1 MVTDIVVT
9 TFNRI
14 DTLQKTLRY
23 IWDRTT
29 TPYRLTI
36 IDDCSSDGTQQYL
49 HKLHTMGKVA
59 AIHLRPER
67 TGIKRYLEEH
77 LQLTT
82 SDPLISVDDDILC
95 PQLKPDW
102 LSQGLRIMKHHP
114 ELGVMALNNPYE
126 NWSNRRPWK
135 TPAGEV
141 TYIHAVGGTFAF
153 MRRKILRDCVG
164 ADKPVLSKS
173 PMLTLC
179 QRVWAHPKAFKVGYL
194 TNVYCQ
200 HNQGMSTRTGRD
212 SSSRLAKVP
221 PMNPNTLEP
230 AKRYRR

>member
-1 MVTDIVVT
+1 MVFDIVLT

-14 DTLQKTLRY
+14 ETLKKTLRY

-49 HKLHTMGKVA
+49 HKLFASGKVA
-59 AIHLRPER
+59 AIHLRPKR
-67 TGIKRYLEEH
+67 TGIRHYLEEH

-95 PQLKPDW
+95 PKLKPDW
-102 LSQGLRIMKHHP
+102 LYQGLQVMKHHP
-114 ELGVMALNNPYE
+114 ELGVVALNNPYD

-135 TPAGEV
+135 EPAGEV

-153 MRRKILRDCVG
+153 IRREILRDCVS

-173 PMLTLC
+173 PMLTLG
-179 QRVWAHPKAFKVGYL
+179 QRVWAHPKGFKVAYL

-200 HNQGMSTRTGRD
+200 HNQGRSTRT
-212 SSSRLAKVP
+212 
-221 PMNPNTLEP
+221 
-230 AKRYRR
+230 